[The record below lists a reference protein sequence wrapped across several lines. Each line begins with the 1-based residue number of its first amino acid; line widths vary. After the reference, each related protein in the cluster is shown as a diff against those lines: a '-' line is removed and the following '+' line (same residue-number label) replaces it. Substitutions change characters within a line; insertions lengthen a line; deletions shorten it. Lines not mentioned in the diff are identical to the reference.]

1 MASPH
6 VAGVMAL
13 IKKKHPKWSQAAIQS
28 AIVTTA
34 DDVDLA
40 GNPFIDMKNWKP
52 SNIFARGAGHINP
65 AKAMDPG
72 LVFDRNFSDYI
83 GYMCG
88 LKYNPSLMQRITGR
102 KVNCTKEKNIKPS
115 QLNYPSIMV
124 TLSSNSPNETIMR
137 TVTNVGK
144 ANSVYTP
151 RIVHPANASLILS
164 TNRLQFSSIN
174 QQLSFNVTITTVSPS
189 PVKGTMSEGKLEWV
203 SMSSTHVV
211 RSPIAIVFD

>member
-13 IKKKHPKWSQAAIQS
+13 IKKKHPTWSQAAIQS
-28 AIVTTA
+28 AIITTA

-40 GNPFIDMKNWKP
+40 GNRFIDMKNWKP

-65 AKAMDPG
+65 PKAMDPG
-72 LVFDRNFSDYI
+72 LVYDRNINDYI

-88 LKYNPSLMQRITGR
+88 LKYNPTLMQRITGR
-102 KVNCTKEKNIKPS
+102 KVNCTTVKNIKPS

-124 TLSSNSPNETIMR
+124 TLSSKSSNETITR
-137 TVTNVGK
+137 TATNVGK

-151 RIVHPANASLILS
+151 KIIHPANASLILS
-164 TNRLQFSSIN
+164 TNKLQFSAIN
-174 QQLSFNVTITTVSPS
+174 QQLSFNVTIIIVP
-189 PVKGTMSEGKLEWV
+189 PAPIKGTISEGKLEWV
-203 SMSSTHVV
+203 STSNSHVV